1 MARPTPAPTRHQGAR
16 TILVAD
22 RDLRSRIATCAILRR
37 LGFEIAEADSP
48 RSALAQARSGPYSCA
63 ILDLNISESG
73 AFEFCRRLLATP
85 GWSWTPV
92 IFTSSHPPEPEQRDT
107 LQQGGFTF
115 LLKPFRSGQ
124 LLSAV
129 GDALA
134 ASTPLREARPDRRRA
149 LATAEAATA

>member
-1 MARPTPAPTRHQGAR
+1 MPRSPLAPTRHQGAR

-22 RDLRSRIATCAILRR
+22 RDLRSRTATSAILRR
-37 LGFEIAEADSP
+37 LGFEVAEAESP

-63 ILDLNISESG
+63 ILDLNISETG
-73 AFEFCRRLLATP
+73 AFDLCRRLLSAP

-92 IFTSSHPPEPEQRDT
+92 IFTSSRPPEPEQRDT

-134 ASTPLREARPDRRRA
+134 ATTPLRESRPDRRRA
-149 LATAEAATA
+149 LSTVEAATA